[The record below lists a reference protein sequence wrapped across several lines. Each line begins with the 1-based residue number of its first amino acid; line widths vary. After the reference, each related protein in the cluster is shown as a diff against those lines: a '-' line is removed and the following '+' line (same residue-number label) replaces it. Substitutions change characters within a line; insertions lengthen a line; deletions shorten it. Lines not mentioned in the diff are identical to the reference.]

1 MHTTLERR
9 GAKSHSRT
17 TLLPSRQA
25 GPAEQ
30 FLDEYAMK
38 RSDFRARELALRFKL
53 DAADQDDYRQDM
65 MVQLLT
71 ALKRFDPDKSSR
83 KTYIS
88 RVLDRFV
95 LHATRTRCTRMQRPA
110 CTPLAFDDVEPGFDP
125 PANDTR
131 QGELDEQGWRELR
144 LDLHE
149 ARTHMPERF
158 QRACNMLSVMH
169 PAKAAKALGIRRQ
182 SIYRIISEI
191 RQHVK
196 AADSNKMKYQ
206 RDNTGS
212 ATDIESAGNKEVSHG

>member
-1 MHTTLERR
+1 MHTTLQRR
-9 GAKSHSRT
+9 T
-17 TLLPSRQA
+17 
-25 GPAEQ
+25 GPPEP
-30 FLDEYAMK
+30 FIDEYAMK

-110 CTPLAFDDVEPGFDP
+110 CSPLAFDDVEPGYEP
-125 PANDTR
+125 TANDSH

-144 LDLHE
+144 LDLQE

-158 QRACNMLSVMH
+158 QRACRTLSVMH
-169 PAKAAKALGIRRQ
+169 PAMAAKALGIRRQ

-196 AADSNKMKYQ
+196 AADSNKIKHQ
-206 RDNTGS
+206 RDNRDS
-212 ATDIESAGNKEVSHG
+212 ATDIEVPGTSEVNHGF